1 MKINFC
7 VLFFQEVQKVKSQCE
22 KEAEERLKGEHS
34 RWRETELV
42 REIEV
47 AREKWFTEID
57 G

>member
-1 MKINFC
+1 M
-7 VLFFQEVQKVKSQCE
+7 KSQCE